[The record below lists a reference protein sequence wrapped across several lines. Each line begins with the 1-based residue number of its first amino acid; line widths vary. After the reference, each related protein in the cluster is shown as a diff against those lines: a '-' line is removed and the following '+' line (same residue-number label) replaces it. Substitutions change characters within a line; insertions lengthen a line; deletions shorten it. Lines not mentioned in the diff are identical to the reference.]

1 MTKKKLRIVHYLNQ
15 FFGQIGGE
23 DKADVGLSVK
33 EGPVGPGVLLQ
44 KLIGEDGAVV
54 ATVICG
60 DNNFAANLERA
71 SEEALKLIEPYKP
84 DILFAGPAFAAGRYG
99 LNCGEICKRVGGKL
113 GIPAITGMY
122 QENPGM
128 DIYRKDCY
136 IAKTGNS
143 AAKMSEAVTRMVNIA
158 RKIVSPEKSPKVIVG
173 DQIGKPAED
182 EYYPRAVLRNE
193 LTEKTTACRAVDM
206 LLSKIQGR
214 PFLSEVV
221 MPKYEL
227 IPPPPA
233 VKDMKRCEVALV
245 SDCGL
250 CPKGNPHGLSGRG
263 NKVWC
268 TYEADELFPEKG
280 PLPAYEVAHTGYYPK
295 DVLENP
301 YRIVPVDIMR
311 ELESEGLIGKFH
323 PTYFCTSG
331 NITPTMVCSD
341 MGDGIAAEI
350 KKREIGAV
358 ILTST

>member
-158 RKIVSPEKSPKVIVG
+158 RKIVSPEQEPQG
-173 DQIGKPAED
+173 DRGGPDRE
-182 EYYPRAVLRNE
+182 
-193 LTEKTTACRAVDM
+193 ACRGRVLPEGGAPKRADGENDRLPRRGHAPFQDPGEAVPE
-206 LLSKIQGR
+206 R
-214 PFLSEVV
+214 
-221 MPKYEL
+221 
-227 IPPPPA
+227 
-233 VKDMKRCEVALV
+233 
-245 SDCGL
+245 
-250 CPKGNPHGLSGRG
+250 SGDAEIR
-263 NKVWC
+263 
-268 TYEADELFPEKG
+268 
-280 PLPAYEVAHTGYYPK
+280 AHTAPTGG
-295 DVLENP
+295 
-301 YRIVPVDIMR
+301 
-311 ELESEGLIGKFH
+311 EGHEAL
-323 PTYFCTSG
+323 
-331 NITPTMVCSD
+331 
-341 MGDGIAAEI
+341 
-350 KKREIGAV
+350 
-358 ILTST
+358 